1 MRNESGTAADN
12 WEHNLSSVIQI
23 VHMLVVTNLVKLLM
37 WPSFV
42 CPVTSY
48 RHRRPEDEPDVRIAD
63 QTADRTH
70 PR

>member
-1 MRNESGTAADN
+1 MSVVAD
-12 WEHNLSSVIQI
+12 
-23 VHMLVVTNLVKLLM
+23 LVKLLM

-48 RHRRPEDEPDVRIAD
+48 RHRRTEDETDVRI
-63 QTADRTH
+63 TELIADRTH